1 MHISQNYFF
10 IKYKT
15 ECKKLDILIM
25 TKEIF
30 QKIITRKVLQITD
43 RFQASAG
50 I

>member
-1 MHISQNYFF
+1 M
-10 IKYKT
+10 
-15 ECKKLDILIM
+15 IM

-30 QKIITRKVLQITD
+30 QKIIARKVLHITD